1 MAIDWEPLR
10 KIIDGNRRF
19 VLTSHVRPDADALGS
34 ELGMEG
40 LLRGLGK
47 EVRIINASTV
57 PARLQFLDPEKRC
70 LQLGTDVT
78 DEEALDTDVHM
89 ILDTS
94 AWGQLAEV
102 GRVFRKT
109 NAIKVVVD
117 HHASSENLGAIDF
130 KDITAEATGALVF
143 QLAEA
148 CGWTITPEIA
158 MPLFCALA
166 TDTGW
171 FRFPS
176 VTANTLRICSRMID
190 AGAQPTLLYQQLYER
205 FTLGRVRLSGRVL
218 SRVRMDCGGKLGST
232 YVRLDDYRET
242 GSEPADTEDLVNE
255 CLTIEGTQAACI
267 FIEQTNTQ
275 IKVSFRSRVP
285 LDVSRVAEQFQGGGH
300 KQAAGA
306 ILPGPLQ
313 DAQAK
318 VLAAMCAMLES

>member
-1 MAIDWEPLR
+1 IDWKPLR
-10 KIIDGNRRF
+10 KIIEDNRRF
-19 VLTSHVRPDADALGS
+19 VLTSHVRPDADAIGS
-34 ELGMEG
+34 EIGMAG
-40 LLRGLGK
+40 LLLGLGK
-47 EVRIINASTV
+47 EVRIVNASTV
-57 PARLQFLDPEKRC
+57 PARLQFLDPDHRC

-78 DEEALDTDVHM
+78 DEQALDTDVHM
-89 ILDTS
+89 IVDTS

-102 GRVFRKT
+102 GRVFRRT
-109 NAIKVVVD
+109 NAVKVVVD

-143 QLAEA
+143 DLAET
-148 CGWTITPEIA
+148 CGWKITPEIA
-158 MPLFCALA
+158 TPLFCALA

-176 VTANTLRICSRMID
+176 VTSNTLRMTSRMID
-190 AGAQPTLLYQQLYER
+190 AGAQPTLLYQRLYER
-205 FTLGRVRLSGRVL
+205 STLGRIRLSGRVL
-218 SRVRMDCGGKLGST
+218 SRVQMGCGGKMAST
-232 YVRLDDYRET
+232 YVRLDDYKET

-275 IKVSFRSRVP
+275 IKVSFRSRAP

-306 ILPGPLQ
+306 ILPGPLS
-313 DAQAK
+313 DAQTK
-318 VLAAMCAMLES
+318 VLAAMAGMLES